1 MSFYRLALGIV
12 LSLATLDASLKS
24 ALAQPETSVAKE
36 EFLRLYREALP
47 KLEVAIFFNKSIEA
61 ELTSYIRVVAR

>member
-24 ALAQPETSVAKE
+24 ALAQLETSVAKE
-36 EFLRLYREALP
+36 GF
-47 KLEVAIFFNKSIEA
+47 
-61 ELTSYIRVVAR
+61 